1 MLKEIGGFLGDI
13 VYILF
18 LLALLNYVVKYINRK
33 FRNQLL
39 NNEAIYQLFIKL
51 MKFTVKNHRYFGL
64 MAIIFLLLHTAV
76 QMSLHGINITG
87 TIAVVIMLAEIGL
100 GYYGSKVKKKGKT
113 WLKAHR
119 VISVLL
125 LISIFIHLALG

>member
-1 MLKEIGGFLGDI
+1 MLKQIGGFLGNV

-33 FRNQLL
+33 FRNNLM
-39 NNEAIYQLFIKL
+39 NNEAVYQLFIKL

-64 MAIIFLLLHTAV
+64 MAIIFLLLHMAV

-87 TIAVVIMLAEIGL
+87 TIAAVIMLAEIAL
-100 GYYGSKVKKKGKT
+100 GYYGFKVKKKGKT
-113 WLKAHR
+113 WLKVHR
-119 VISVLL
+119 VIAVVL
-125 LISIFIHLALG
+125 LISIIIHLAFA